1 MIDRFPHGREA
12 RASQTRKPTHYV
24 KIGFNKGT
32 IEKARPGCYNG
43 FVIYKAALGTGGQY
57 MPDYELM
64 RILIAANVARSDE
77 SASAWRWACREM
89 GIATEAVTYEAV
101 KALIGLAKER
111 ERDLPPGV
119 LPQRIEFRLP
129 SSATRSPDGK
139 WAFNGVFDASLS
151 AYKQDGCKGE
161 FCRGDGVTASRWQPD
176 STRKTIPCIP
186 WGADGAAEKDWC
198 RYSMPKPRLDRDG
211 KPEMRNGY
219 AVVDPPACRPRGTAQ
234 VVLGYRVDVEV
245 DGRYH
250 AKLQPLSRMADA
262 LFEVETTSA
271 DAIMHFQSTLLY
283 AADQLDG
290 RIAGLSGTL
299 SYAEVGRMTP
309 HHVGGQVRETQ
320 QINLTL
326 SDWEIEQRR
335 AQRAGE
341 IALDYSQP
349 LLLTAAPVAPAPV
362 VVAKQ
367 EDAEP
372 PLPVDAEDHIPEA
385 DGELEPERP
394 PALPPVDIEADHALA
409 VSLWTGAQRVALK
422 QRPAGT
428 PEERETIARE
438 ILSTCLAK
446 QDGTPGPNTIEPVL
460 SSLSTP
466 DRVSPH
472 HAAAMQRI
480 DRGLEILA
488 EIEGDVD
495 AAMTAQPEPTS
506 TENSNETGN
515 HG

>member
-1 MIDRFPHGREA
+1 MINRFPHGREA

-32 IEKARPGCYNG
+32 IEKAKPGCYNG
-43 FVIYKAALGTGGQY
+43 FVVYKAALGTGGQY

-101 KALIGLAKER
+101 KALIALAKER
-111 ERDLPPGV
+111 ERELPPGV

-129 SSATRSPDGK
+129 SSATRRADGK

-186 WGADGAAEKDWC
+186 WGADGATEKDWC

-245 DGRYH
+245 EGRYH

-271 DAIMHFQSTLLY
+271 DAIMHFQNTLVY

-299 SYAEVGRMTP
+299 SYAEVGRMAP
-309 HHVGGQVRETQ
+309 HHVGGMVRETQ

-326 SDWEIEQRR
+326 NDWEIEQRR

-349 LLLTAAPVAPAPV
+349 LLLTASPVPAAPV
-362 VVAKQ
+362 VVKQ

-372 PLPVDAEDHIPEA
+372 PLPEDVEEVIPEV

-394 PALPPVDIEADHALA
+394 AAPVVDVEADHATAL
-409 VSLWTGAQRVALK
+409 SLWTGAQRAALK
-422 QRPAGT
+422 QRPGGT
-428 PEERETIARE
+428 PEELDAVARE
-438 ILSTCLAK
+438 VLSTCLAK
-446 QDGTPGPNTIEPVL
+446 PDGTPGPKELDPVL
-460 SSLSTP
+460 RSLSSP

-480 DRGLEILA
+480 ARGLEILA
-488 EIEGDVD
+488 EIEADID
-495 AAMTAQPEPTS
+495 AAMPAQPTTS